1 MQVSLLELFNG
12 NTKQTIEKIYGAKM
26 KDPKAVYSVIKLRRK
41 LEQENKN
48 VDEMVKQILEEWEKY
63 PELKEKA
70 GEIEVKMLNDPLFD
84 GQRDLRNIQNEIGTY
99 VNDKIDVFLKETK
112 VDLVISPIDINVLLE
127 LGLTNSEV
135 ASVEWLTDFGE
146 TMEEN

>member
-1 MQVSLLELFNG
+1 MQVSLLDLFNG
-12 NTKQTIEKIYGAKM
+12 ITKQTIEKIYNAKM

-48 VDEMVKQILEEWEKY
+48 VDETVKQILDEWEKY
-63 PELKEKA
+63 PELKAKA
-70 GEIEVKMLNDPLFD
+70 AQIEESMSKDPLFD
-84 GQRDLRNIQNEIGTY
+84 GQRDLRNIQNEIGAY
-99 VNDKIDVFLKETK
+99 VNEKIDVFLKETI
-112 VDLVISPIDINVLLE
+112 VDLAFSPVDINVLLE

>member
-1 MQVSLLELFNG
+1 MQVTLLELFNG
-12 NTKQTIEKIYGAKM
+12 NTKQTLEKIYNAKM

-48 VDEMVKQILEEWEKY
+48 VDDTVRQILDEWEKY
-63 PELKEKA
+63 PELKAKA
-70 GEIEVKMLNDPLFD
+70 EEIETSMTKDPLFD
-84 GQRDLRNIQNEIGTY
+84 GQRDLRVIQNEIGNY
-99 VNDKIDVFLKETK
+99 VNEKIDAFLKETK
-112 VDLVISPIDINVLLE
+112 VDLVISQIDINVLLE